1 MFSKGPASSG
11 DPRWQQ
17 QYRTSE
23 RHSKT
28 RVFGS
33 DPKHWK
39 TYLPSS
45 IHQRPTQKHSKTR
58 RVFGFDDQKH
68 VFLGL
73 NKNTEKH
80 FLPSRVVIYTPKEAH
95 NRIFVTGGSV
105 IAWQMLAKKML
116 FLGRPACII
125 CWIKIY
131 NICSYIYIN
140 IIWIFWILYRVRGNH
155 KVVAQSLRPPP
166 GPLITY
172 SLASSSSI
180 PKVHYK
186 QPEVHC

>member
-1 MFSKGPASSG
+1 MPDQNKRWRVSRFLGSNIVKNMFSKGPASSG

-105 IAWQMLAKKML
+105 TAWQMLAKTKFKI
-116 FLGRPACII
+116 FLGAASHTS
-125 CWIKIY
+125 W
-131 NICSYIYIN
+131 
-140 IIWIFWILYRVRGNH
+140 
-155 KVVAQSLRPPP
+155 PP
-166 GPLITY
+166 
-172 SLASSSSI
+172 
-180 PKVHYK
+180 
-186 QPEVHC
+186 QE